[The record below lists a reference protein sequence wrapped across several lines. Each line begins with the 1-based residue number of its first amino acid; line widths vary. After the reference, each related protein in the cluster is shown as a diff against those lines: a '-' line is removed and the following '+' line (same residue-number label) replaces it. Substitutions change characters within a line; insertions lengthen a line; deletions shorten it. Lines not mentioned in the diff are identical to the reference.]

1 MGLFL
6 CRFNFQSKNENFF
19 SPVIILDLTKNFIFL
34 FPPSQ
39 KVYCI
44 NKILTKNLQIHL

>member
-19 SPVIILDLTKNFIFL
+19 SPVIIFDLTKNFIFL
-34 FPPSQ
+34 FPLL
-39 KVYCI
+39 KKYIVLI
-44 NKILTKNLQIHL
+44 KF